1 MTVIW
6 IAVRHQ
12 VSLISEYWWLLTRSN
27 FFSRDS
33 WELHVRGKQDHQRNC
48 AIMCIQS
55 SQSPETLRHVR
66 EQGKPL
72 RPKCQSREFIEFL
85 CHAVLFYLIVY
96 WNVQLFAELLFF
108 LKCKL
113 FVNLI
118 GFYGFRF
125 TTDLLKSNIQKV
137 FGILLW
143 IYNTYIKHKLSQT
156 RFLRC
161 MLTPWYAYWDFL
173 QCPYPLTHCEF
184 SVVSIVRISQGM
196 PCRSRLE

>member
-33 WELHVRGKQDHQRNC
+33 WELHVRGKQDRQRNC

-55 SQSPETLRHVR
+55 SQSSETLRHVR

-85 CHAVLFYLIVY
+85 CHAVLFYMIVY
-96 WNVQLFAELLFF
+96 WNVQLFAELLFFF

-143 IYNTYIKHKLSQT
+143 YITRILSINY
-156 RFLRC
+156 RKRVFWDAC
-161 MLTPWYAYWDFL
+161 WHPDMLTGTFFSA
-173 QCPYPLTHCEF
+173 LTHWL
-184 SVVSIVRISQGM
+184 IANSQ
-196 PCRSRLE
+196 

>member
-1 MTVIW
+1 MHPIITI
-6 IAVRHQ
+6 
-12 VSLISEYWWLLTRSN
+12 
-27 FFSRDS
+27 F
-33 WELHVRGKQDHQRNC
+33 RNPSTC
-48 AIMCIQS
+48 SGARQTTSAIMSEPWIYRISLSCS
-55 SQSPETLRHVR
+55 SVLHHSL
-66 EQGKPL
+66 L
-72 RPKCQSREFIEFL
+72 KCP
-85 CHAVLFYLIVY
+85 IVCRAI
-96 WNVQLFAELLFF
+96 VFF

-125 TTDLLKSNIQKV
+125 TTDLLKSNVQKV

-173 QCPYPLTHCEF
+173 QCPCPLTHCEF